1 MRYGQ
6 LVTELVEGRLL
17 ALLTNRY
24 GVSRSHVRQ
33 AKQYL
38 GCDKVHLCAM
48 TWDIPSRAVVRR
60 EENCSFVL
68 AGHPDCR
75 PT

>member
-38 GCDKVHLCAM
+38 GCDKVHLCAL